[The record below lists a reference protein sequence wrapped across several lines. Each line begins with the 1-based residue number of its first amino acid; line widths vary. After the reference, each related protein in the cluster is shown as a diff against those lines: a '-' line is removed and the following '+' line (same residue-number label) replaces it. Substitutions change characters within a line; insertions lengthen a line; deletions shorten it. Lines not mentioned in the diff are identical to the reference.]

1 MYVCIYIYIYLF
13 TFSIESRLP
22 CDVSLFDGIL
32 KRMMMVYIVVMTV

>member
-1 MYVCIYIYIYLF
+1 MYVCIYIYILF